1 MLTAEK
7 QVFVTVSKDGPYI
20 VSGNAR
26 LAEQV
31 IVANANGES
40 LHWQEGEA
48 YAAREKCALCR
59 CGHSHN
65 APFCDG
71 THTKIGFDG
80 TETRSAHLI
89 RRRQPYLTVQFLRFS
104 TPGICARTVGF
115 ATRMGKCGIR
125 LRTQTI
131 RKSAKCFSARC
142 ITAQLVAWS
151 PSTRR
156 RERPLRRLCQC
167 RSA

>member
-40 LHWQEGEA
+40 LHLQEGEA

-71 THTKIGFDG
+71 SHTSIKF
-80 TETRSAHLI
+80 
-89 RRRQPYLTVQFLRFS
+89 
-104 TPGICARTVGF
+104 
-115 ATRMGKCGIR
+115 K
-125 LRTQTI
+125 
-131 RKSAKCFSARC
+131 AKTS
-142 ITAQLVAWS
+142 I
-151 PSTRR
+151 
-156 RERPLRRLCQC
+156 E
-167 RSA
+167 